1 MDRPAVAAL
10 GCATRAGSRTGGTG
24 RGGPGTMNVI
34 AIVAALGIEQ
44 WRTFRWR
51 GALQQAFI
59 RYARW
64 LEHRFNGGSAQ
75 QGAIA
80 AALAILPPVLVAAC
94 GYWALEQISPLLSL
108 AWNVLILYLLVGFR
122 HFSHAFSAIVDA

>member
-1 MDRPAVAAL
+1 
-10 GCATRAGSRTGGTG
+10 
-24 RGGPGTMNVI
+24 MNVI
-34 AIVAALGIEQ
+34 AIVVALGIEQ

-80 AALAILPPVLVAAC
+80 GTLAIAPPVLIVAG
-94 GYWALEQISPLLSL
+94 GYWALDQISPLLGL
-108 AWNVLILYLLVGFR
+108 AWNVLVLYLLVGFPLKR
-122 HFSHAFSAIVDA
+122 CLVNRFIHFGEFGILCCRWAWERERKNLFHDGFGPF